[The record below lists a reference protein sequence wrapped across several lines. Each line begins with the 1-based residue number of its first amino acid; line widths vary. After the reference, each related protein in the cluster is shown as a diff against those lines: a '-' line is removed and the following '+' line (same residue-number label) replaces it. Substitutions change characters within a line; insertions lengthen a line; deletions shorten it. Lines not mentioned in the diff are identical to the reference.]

1 LVEQHWAGWEAT
13 TSTPASPHYRAFLSY
28 SHKDRPWADWLHR
41 ALETYRIDRDLVG
54 RKTSA
59 GEVPRTLRPIFRD
72 RDDFAGGSS
81 LREATL
87 RAIEASEFLLVICS
101 PNSAAS
107 KYVNE
112 EVRLFKAMGRS
123 SRVISVIVDGEP
135 NDPARECFPPA
146 VRFTVGQDGQ
156 ITTTI
161 DDPIAAVQQAVDKL
175 TSVTGALTTG
185 TGRESVENSPGL
197 TYLLHQAQQ
206 VADKLKSIIIATFPN
221 NPEQTLATNEL
232 GWAYQKVGD
241 ILLQQNKLAAAKIK

>member
-1 LVEQHWAGWEAT
+1 MVPEQAWAGWEAT
-13 TSTPASPHYRAFLSY
+13 ASTPGSPHYRAFLSY

-41 ALETYRIDRDLVG
+41 ALETYRIGRDLVG

-123 SRVISVIVDGEP
+123 SRVISVIVEGEP
-135 NDPARECFPPA
+135 NDPARDCFPPA

-161 DDPIAAVQQAVDKL
+161 DDPIAADARHHADGRDLARDKVIAGLLGLSLDEIRKRAIRAHRRRVAAL
-175 TSVTGALTTG
+175 TSISFLMA
-185 TGRESVENSPGL
+185 GL
-197 TYLLHQAQQ
+197 AV
-206 VADKLKSIIIATFPN
+206 VAS
-221 NPEQTLATNEL
+221 
-232 GWAYQKVGD
+232 
-241 ILLQQNKLAAAKIK
+241 